1 MPNIRLHHTYPVDV
15 AHIIGQDTS
24 PQAGVGHPN
33 QCEEDN
39 MFKIQTLNKIASIG
53 LDELPRDSYEIASEI
68 LNPDGILVR
77 SADMQALD
85 LPASLKAIARAGAG
99 VNNIPVD
106 KCSKRGI
113 VVFNTPGANANGVK
127 ELVLASMLLASRRI
141 IPGVEWTRTLK
152 GKGKEVGPLV
162 EKGKKDFIGP
172 EIKGKKLGVIG
183 LGAIGV
189 MVANDALA
197 LGMDVVGY
205 DPYISVEA
213 AWGLARTV
221 KRATSLDQL
230 LSQSD
235 YITLH
240 VPLVDATKG
249 MLGRN
254 QFAIM
259 KKGVR
264 IVNLARGALVK
275 TADIKE
281 ALAAGTVSVYVSDF
295 PDDELLDEKNVIT
308 IPHLGASTPEAE
320 DNCAVMAA
328 RQLREFL
335 ASGNVKNSVNF
346 PNCEM
351 PNMGR
356 PRIVVGNANV
366 PNMVGQITTVL
377 AADKINIIDMMNKS
391 AGELAYNII
400 NIDGSV
406 GEPIIDKIR
415 KIDGVIM
422 ARLIPKA

>member
-1 MPNIRLHHTYPVDV
+1 
-15 AHIIGQDTS
+15 
-24 PQAGVGHPN
+24 
-33 QCEEDN
+33 
-39 MFKIQTLNKIASIG
+39 MFKIQTLNKIASVG
-53 LDELPRDSYEIASEI
+53 LDELPRDSFEIASE
-68 LNPDGILVR
+68 NPDGILLR
-77 SADMQALD
+77 SADMHALG
-85 LPASLKAIARAGAG
+85 LPTSLKAIARAGAG
-99 VNNIPVD
+99 VNNIPID

-127 ELVLASMLLASRRI
+127 ELVIAAMLLASRRI
-141 IPGVEWTRTLK
+141 LPGVEWTRSLK

-162 EKGKKDFIGP
+162 EKGKKDFVGP

-221 KRATSLDQL
+221 RRATSLDQL
-230 LSQSD
+230 LAQSD

-240 VPLVDATKG
+240 IPLVDATKG
-249 MLGRN
+249 MLGAQ
-254 QFAIM
+254 QFGVM

-264 IVNLARGALVK
+264 IVNLARGGLVR
-275 TADIKE
+275 TADVKA
-281 ALAAGTVSVYVSDF
+281 ALAAGVVSCYVTDF
-295 PDDELLDEKNVIT
+295 PEDDLLDEKNVIP

-320 DNCAVMAA
+320 DNCAIMAG
-328 RQLREFL
+328 RQMSDFLRY
-335 ASGNVKNSVNF
+335 GNVKNSVNF

-356 PRIVVGNANV
+356 TRLVVGNANV

-377 AADKINIIDMMNKS
+377 AGDKINIIDMMNKS
-391 AGELAYNII
+391 AGGLAYNII
-400 NIDGSV
+400 DVEGSV
-406 GEPIIDKIR
+406 GEAVVDKIR

>member
-1 MPNIRLHHTYPVDV
+1 
-15 AHIIGQDTS
+15 
-24 PQAGVGHPN
+24 
-33 QCEEDN
+33 

-53 LDELPRDSYEIASEI
+53 LDELPRDAYEIASEI

-77 SADMQALD
+77 SADMHALD

-99 VNNIPVD
+99 VNNIPID

-127 ELVLASMLLASRRI
+127 ELVIAAMLLSSRRI
-141 IPGVEWTRTLK
+141 LPGVEWTRSLK

-162 EKGKKDFIGP
+162 EKGKNDYVGP
-172 EIKGKKLGVIG
+172 EIKGKKLGVVG

-189 MVANDALA
+189 MVANDAVA
-197 LGMDVVGY
+197 LGMDVVGF

-213 AWGLARTV
+213 AWGLSRGV
-221 KRATSLDQL
+221 KRASSLDQL

-235 YITLH
+235 FITLH
-240 VPLVDATKG
+240 VPLMDATKG
-249 MLGRN
+249 MINRDKL
-254 QFAIM
+254 AIM

-264 IVNLARGALVK
+264 IVNLARGGLVK

-281 ALAAGTVSVYVSDF
+281 ALAAGTVACYVTDF
-295 PDDELLDEKNVIT
+295 PEDDLLEEKNVIP

-328 RQLREFL
+328 RQTKDFLEF
-335 ASGNVKNSVNF
+335 GNVKNSVNF

-351 PNMGR
+351 PYMGR
-356 PRIVVGNANV
+356 ARIVVGNANV
-366 PNMVGQITTVL
+366 PNMVGQMTTVL

-400 NIDGSV
+400 DVDGGITEATIEKV
-406 GEPIIDKIR
+406 R
-415 KIDGVIM
+415 KIEGVIM
-422 ARLIPKA
+422 ARLIPKG

>member
-1 MPNIRLHHTYPVDV
+1 
-15 AHIIGQDTS
+15 
-24 PQAGVGHPN
+24 
-33 QCEEDN
+33 

-53 LDELPRDSYEIASEI
+53 LDELPRDCYEIASEI
-68 LNPDGILVR
+68 LNPDGVLVR
-77 SADMQALD
+77 SADMHALE
-85 LPASLKAIARAGAG
+85 LTASLKGIARAGAG

-127 ELVLASMLLASRRI
+127 ELVIAGLLLSSRRI
-141 IPGVEWTRTLK
+141 IPGVEWTRSLK

-162 EKGKKDFIGP
+162 EKGKNDFVGP
-172 EIKGKKLGVIG
+172 EIKGKKLGIVG

-189 MVANDALA
+189 MVANDAVA
-197 LGMDVVGY
+197 LGMDVVGF

-221 KRATSLDQL
+221 RRATSLDIL

-240 VPLVDATKG
+240 VPLLDATKG
-249 MLGRN
+249 MLGRS

-264 IVNLARGALVK
+264 IVNLARGGLVK
-275 TADIKE
+275 TADLKE
-281 ALAAGTVSVYVSDF
+281 ALAAGTVASYVTDF
-295 PDDELLDEKNVIT
+295 PEDDLLDEKNVIP

-328 RQLREFL
+328 RQMRDFL
-335 ASGNVKNSVNF
+335 QFGNVKNSVNF

-351 PNMGR
+351 PYMGR
-356 PRIVVGNANV
+356 TRIVVGNANV

-400 NIDGSV
+400 DVDGAV
-406 GEPIIDKIR
+406 TEAVIDKIR
-415 KIDGVIM
+415 KIEGVIM